1 MSFRQEKIK
10 KGQHGLNL
18 IAFLF
23 YGQKRIKNCYRQ
35 CMFFGRDETKIV
47 HISVNTSEVKYA
59 TNEKNYEENLVADN
73 SVINAPIYFNHLNA
87 VKTS

>member
-59 TNEKNYEENLVADN
+59 MNKTKDGEPLVTNN
-73 SVINAPIYFNHLNA
+73 SVINVSIYFKLFKRVNL
-87 VKTS
+87 

>member
-35 CMFFGRDETKIV
+35 CIFFGRDETKIV

-59 TNEKNYEENLVADN
+59 MNKTKDEEPLVTNN
-73 SVINAPIYFNHLNA
+73 SVINVSIYFKLFKRVNL
-87 VKTS
+87 